1 MRQLLNKRQ
10 YKRFTFD
17 PPIRTAITLATLPAG
32 TGSLPEEEITI
43 YVIDLSAGGLRM
55 ISKCNLEVNFLTI
68 YKIPLE
74 IEEKKILLYG
84 KVVRKK
90 KLSDG
95 YYDYGISFSHFFNY
109 EGGFVNG

>member
-1 MRQLLNKRQ
+1 MHQLLNKRQ
-10 YKRFTFD
+10 YNRFSFEQPVKATM
-17 PPIRTAITLATLPAG
+17 TLATLPAG
-32 TGSLPEEEITI
+32 SGSVSEGEFTI
-43 YVIDLSAGGLRM
+43 YVLDLSAGGLWM

-74 IEEKKILLYG
+74 VEEKKILLYG
-84 KVVRKK
+84 KVVRKR